1 MAVAA
6 RRIERLM
13 NMTDPI
19 ADMLTRI
26 RNGSMARHQSVLIP
40 ASGIKMNIARILKD
54 EGFIR
59 DYDIPAEM
67 GGRMFRVWL
76 KYGPDKRPV
85 VTGLKRV
92 SKPGLRIYSKRNDIP
107 MVLNGLGLTIVS
119 TPQGVMSGR
128 EAWQKNLG
136 GEVLCQV
143 W

>member
-1 MAVAA
+1 
-6 RRIERLM
+6 M

-26 RNGSMARHQSVLIP
+26 RNASMARHQSVMIP
-40 ASGIKMNIARILKD
+40 ASGIKMEIARILKD
-54 EGFIR
+54 EGFVR
-59 DYDIPAEM
+59 DFDVPPDM

-85 VTGLKRV
+85 LTGLKRV
-92 SKPGLRIYSKRNDIP
+92 SKPGLRIYKKRKDIP
-107 MVLNGLGLTIVS
+107 LVLSGLGVAIVS

-128 EAWQKNLG
+128 EAFGKNLG
-136 GEVLCQV
+136 GEVVAYV

>member
-1 MAVAA
+1 
-6 RRIERLM
+6 M

-26 RNGSMARHQSVLIP
+26 RNASMARHQSVMIP
-40 ASGIKMNIARILKD
+40 SSGIKMEIARILKD
-54 EGFIR
+54 EGFVR
-59 DYDIPAEM
+59 DFDVPPDM

-85 VTGLKRV
+85 LTGLKRV
-92 SKPGLRIYSKRNDIP
+92 SKPGLRIYRKRKDIP
-107 MVLNGLGLTIVS
+107 LVLNGLGVAIVS

-128 EAWQKNLG
+128 EAFGKNLG
-136 GEVLCQV
+136 GEVVAYV

>member
-1 MAVAA
+1 
-6 RRIERLM
+6 M

-40 ASGIKMNIARILKD
+40 ASSLKMNIARILKD
-54 EGFIR
+54 EGFIKEV
-59 DYDIPAEM
+59 DVPTEM
-67 GGRMFRVWL
+67 GGRVFRVWL
-76 KYGPDKRPV
+76 KYGQDKRPV

-92 SKPGLRIYSKRNDIP
+92 SKPGLRVYSKRKDIP
-107 MVLNGLGLTIVS
+107 MVLSGLGVTIVS
-119 TPQGVMSGR
+119 TPQGVMTGR
-128 EAWQKNLG
+128 DAWKQNLG

>member
-1 MAVAA
+1 
-6 RRIERLM
+6 
-13 NMTDPI
+13 
-19 ADMLTRI
+19 
-26 RNGSMARHQSVLIP
+26 
-40 ASGIKMNIARILKD
+40 
-54 EGFIR
+54 
-59 DYDIPAEM
+59 
-67 GGRMFRVWL
+67 MFRVWL

-85 VTGLKRV
+85 VTGLKRI

-136 GEVLCQV
+136 GEVLAQV

>member
-1 MAVAA
+1 
-6 RRIERLM
+6 M

-26 RNGSMARHQSVLIP
+26 RNASMARHQSVMIP
-40 ASGIKMNIARILKD
+40 ASGIKMEIARILKD
-54 EGFIR
+54 EGFVR
-59 DYDIPAEM
+59 DFDVPPDM

-85 VTGLKRV
+85 LTGLKRV
-92 SKPGLRIYSKRNDIP
+92 SKPGLRVYRKRKDIP
-107 MVLNGLGLTIVS
+107 LVLSGLGVAIVS

-128 EAWQKNLG
+128 EAFGKNLG
-136 GEVLCQV
+136 GEVVAYV